1 MDNKMN
7 FKAYALDQLREYLI
21 INEITIEDKSDL
33 KKIYLEMLNKGYFY
47 KADVARMLD
56 DVRDA
61 ISELGKAYEKNS
73 DIVDEDLI
81 FYGSKRV
88 LEKMNPINK
97 IKR

>member
-1 MDNKMN
+1 MDKKMN

-47 KADVARMLD
+47 KADVSRMLD
-56 DVRDA
+56 DVRNVFSD
-61 ISELGKAYEKNS
+61 LGKAYEKNS
-73 DIVDEDLI
+73 DIIDEDLV

-88 LEKMNPINK
+88 LEKLNSANRA
-97 IKR
+97 KR